1 MPQLEKI
8 RSGPRS
14 AVAPWPTQEPTP
26 GYPPAWY
33 YPLPPAWYAPPPV
46 EEPPTPD
53 GTASKLTYSVTEAAE
68 AIGVS
73 RATMYNLI
81 HREGFPT
88 LKVGNRR
95 LISRELLAEWV
106 RKQASGGRG

>member
-1 MPQLEKI
+1 MPQLEGI
-8 RSGPRS
+8 MGGPRP
-14 AVAPWPTQEPTP
+14 AAAPWPVQEAPP
-26 GYPPAWY
+26 PAPPAWY
-33 YPLPPAWYAPPPV
+33 YPPPPWYAPPPV
-46 EEPPTPD
+46 EEPPAQGD
-53 GTASKLTYSVTEAAE
+53 KVSNLTYSVTEAAE

-73 RATMYNLI
+73 RATMYELI

-106 RKQASGGRG
+106 RRQAGG